1 MIPATF
7 KIGPLTFHFYG
18 LMIAAAIYLGWW
30 FAKKR
35 AHLFRIPQKIFDDP
49 ILLIP
54 LLLALIGAR
63 AYHVIDFW
71 SFYRADP
78 LSIVNIAGGGLGI
91 WGAIAG
97 AIAGFAIVAKARK
110 IDFLSACDL
119 AGPSLL
125 LGQAIGRIANYVNQ
139 EGFGPPTNLPWGVYI
154 SPDRRPTEFIN
165 FSRFHPTFFYEA
177 LLNFVF
183 FLILFKMSS
192 KSKFK
197 GQTFAFYLIFYSMA
211 RFISEFWRIDTATIG
226 SVKVAHLISVVVF
239 MIGITIFSRQNR
251 KT

>member
-1 MIPATF
+1 MIPAQIS
-7 KIGPLTFHFYG
+7 IGPIKFHLYG
-18 LMIAAAIYLGWW
+18 AIIAVAILVGWYL
-30 FAKKR
+30 AKKR

-125 LGQAIGRIANYVNQ
+125 LGQAIGRIANYVN
-139 EGFGPPTNLPWGVYI
+139 
-154 SPDRRPTEFIN
+154 
-165 FSRFHPTFFYEA
+165 
-177 LLNFVF
+177 
-183 FLILFKMSS
+183 
-192 KSKFK
+192 
-197 GQTFAFYLIFYSMA
+197 
-211 RFISEFWRIDTATIG
+211 
-226 SVKVAHLISVVVF
+226 
-239 MIGITIFSRQNR
+239 
-251 KT
+251 